1 MAKKNRF
8 KVFGFAV
15 LVLTALVGVGG
26 IGILFFAPH
35 KVDDIQRSVSAL
47 GREYTLPEAPSL
59 VTHGAEEGKVLNTF
73 SKVFVNIAKQT
84 RPALVFIRTR
94 RTVVSNRQRLPF
106 PEDFFFPFP
115 FPGGPGGPRERNV
128 QEGAGS
134 GFLVDLEKGYVIT
147 NNHVVESSDD
157 IRVKTYDD
165 REFKARLVGLEPSV
179 DVAVL
184 QLTDFNGRGLAQV
197 GFGDSNNAEV
207 GDWVVALGAPFSL
220 PQTLTM
226 GVISAVGRG
235 NVVGNGALEDFIQ
248 TDAAINPGNS
258 GGPLLNL
265 DGQVV
270 GVNTAIASNTGSS
283 AGIGFAVPSNMVR
296 LAAEMLINEG
306 RVTRGFLGVE
316 GRDFKELPEDVLAN
330 LKVDPSAAG
339 ALIVNVVKNSPAEK
353 AGLRTYDVI
362 STLEGAPVT
371 TFAQL
376 RARLA
381 FTKPGTSVELGI
393 VREGKPLTVSVTIG
407 SFDEGRGAPGA
418 GDSSDNDNGSSEDPG
433 QDEVLQEFGVLVAPL
448 NSTLR
453 QELGVRAS
461 KGAII
466 TEIDEESDAAF
477 AGLRRGDVILE
488 INRAAV
494 SGPADVRAAL
504 QKAQQAGRDMLFLVE
519 RGGREQLILHRQR

>member
-1 MAKKNRF
+1 MVIKNRM
-8 KVFGFAV
+8 KVLGFAM
-15 LVLTALVGVGG
+15 LVVAALVGVGG
-26 IGILFFAPH
+26 VGVLFFAPER
-35 KVDDIQRSVSAL
+35 VDDIQRSVTAMGS
-47 GREYTLPEAPSL
+47 EYTLPKTPSL
-59 VTHGAEEGKVLNTF
+59 VDHGPEETRVLTTF

-84 RPALVFIRTR
+84 RPALVYIRTR
-94 RTVVSNRQRLPF
+94 RTVAASRQRLPF
-106 PEDFFFPFP
+106 PEDFFFPFQQ
-115 FPGGPGGPRERNV
+115 PGSGRERDV

-134 GFLVDLEKGYVIT
+134 GFLVDLDKGYVIT
-147 NNHVVESSDD
+147 NNHVVDSSED
-157 IRVKTYDD
+157 IRVKTFDD
-165 REFKARLVGLEPSV
+165 REFKARLVGREASV

-197 GFGDSNNAEV
+197 GFGDSNNVEV

-265 DGQVV
+265 EGQVV

-316 GRDFKELPEDVLAN
+316 GRDFKELPDEVLAN
-330 LKVDPSAAG
+330 LKVDTTNSG
-339 ALIVNVVKNSPAEK
+339 TLIINIVKESPAEK

-362 STLEGAPVT
+362 ATLGGVPVT
-371 TFAQL
+371 SFAQL
-376 RARLA
+376 RAKLA
-381 FTKPGTSVELGI
+381 FTKPGTAIELGI
-393 VREGKPLTVSVTIG
+393 VREGKPLTVTVTIG
-407 SFDEGRGAPGA
+407 AFDDGRLRAGREGN
-418 GDSSDNDNGSSEDPG
+418 DSENESDGN
-433 QDEVLQEFGVLVAPL
+433 GVLEAFGILAAPL
-448 NSTLR
+448 NPALR
-453 QELGVRAS
+453 EELGVRAT
-461 KGAII
+461 KGAIL
-466 TEIDEESDAAF
+466 TDVDEESEAAL
-477 AGLRRGDVILE
+477 AGLRRGDVIVE

-494 SGPADVRAAL
+494 TGPSDVKNAL
-504 QKAQQAGRDMLFLVE
+504 EKAQQAGRDVLFLVE
-519 RGGREQLILHRQR
+519 RGGRDQLILYRQR